1 MSDRSPPVARLARRT
16 TCAALAEAAQAY
28 ALGEVPIGAV
38 LVDEVGEIV
47 ARGHNLRER
56 DHDATAHA
64 EMIAIR
70 AACERLGRWRLSGL
84 TLYVTIEPCPMCAGA
99 IVMSRVDRVVYGG
112 TDYKA
117 GACESL
123 FNIPGHPALNHHP
136 EVTAGVLAEECAG
149 IMKRFFRERRAR
161 KKAAQKNIDK
171 STCHD

>member
-1 MSDRSPPVARLARRT
+1 MKQEDAFYMR
-16 TCAALAEAAQAY
+16 AALAEAAQAY

-38 LVDEVGEIV
+38 LVDEAGEIV

-70 AACERLGRWRLSGL
+70 AACERLGRWRLSSL

-136 EVTAGVLAEECAG
+136 EVTAGVLAEECAD

>member
-1 MSDRSPPVARLARRT
+1 MRQEDAFYMR
-16 TCAALAEAAQAY
+16 AALAEAAQAY

-38 LVDEVGEIV
+38 LVDEAGEIV

-99 IVMSRVDRVVYGG
+99 IVMSRMDRVVYGG

-136 EVTAGVLAEECAG
+136 EVTAGVLAEECAD

>member
-1 MSDRSPPVARLARRT
+1 MRQEDAFYMR
-16 TCAALAEAAQAY
+16 AALAEAAQAY

-38 LVDEVGEIV
+38 LVDEAGEIV

-136 EVTAGVLAEECAG
+136 EVTAGVLAEECAD

>member
-1 MSDRSPPVARLARRT
+1 MKQEDDFYMRE
-16 TCAALAEAAQAY
+16 ALREAEKAY
-28 ALGEVPIGAV
+28 ALAEVPIGAV
-38 LVDEVGEIV
+38 LVDAAGEII

-70 AACERLGRWRLSGL
+70 AACAALGRWRLSGL

-112 TDYKA
+112 TDRKA

-136 EVTAGVLAEECAG
+136 EVTAGVLEAECVG
-149 IMKRFFRERRAR
+149 IMKRFFRERRER
-161 KKAAQKNIDK
+161 KKAGAQKDIDK
-171 STCHD
+171 NPGRV

>member
-1 MSDRSPPVARLARRT
+1 MKQEDAFYMR
-16 TCAALAEAAQAY
+16 AALAEAAQAY

-38 LVDEVGEIV
+38 LVDEAGEIV

-70 AACERLGRWRLSGL
+70 AACERLGRWRLLGL

-123 FNIPGHPALNHHP
+123 FNIPGHPAINHHP
-136 EVTAGVLAEECAG
+136 EVTAGVLAEECAD

>member
-1 MSDRSPPVARLARRT
+1 MKQEDAFYMR
-16 TCAALAEAAQAY
+16 AALAEAAQAY
-28 ALGEVPIGAV
+28 VLGEVPIGAV
-38 LVDEVGEIV
+38 LVDEAGEIV

-136 EVTAGVLAEECAG
+136 EVTAGVLAEECAD